1 MTKKEALEICL
12 DVFTEYLP
20 KRVLSKDEKKE
31 VAEALLQELEDQ
43 GALELET
50 DESAS
55 DEEAVDELI

>member
-1 MTKKEALEICL
+1 MTRKEALEICL

-20 KRVLSKDEKKE
+20 KKVLSKDEKKE

-50 DESAS
+50 DESAP
-55 DEEAVDELI
+55 DEEVADELI